1 VISLPE
7 REDRREELR
16 KNWQPLGLEFE
27 VIEGVRPEET
37 EIRWAEMKGMEAY
50 GKADNLRGRYIPGAV
65 GCKRAG
71 IKALRT
77 FLDSGAATALICQDD
92 CLWKPDA
99 ARTVARAMR
108 ELPADW
114 DLLYFSASSREKNT
128 PYSPH
133 LVRLGGARFCNAIL
147 WTRAAAE
154 RLLPDLERCDC
165 EWDLF
170 MQRAHAGLRAFCV
183 VPMPAYQGKSHSD
196 IVRSV
201 VQPPN
206 R

>member
-1 VISLPE
+1 
-7 REDRREELR
+7 
-16 KNWQPLGLEFE
+16 
-27 VIEGVRPEET
+27 
-37 EIRWAEMKGMEAY
+37 MEAY

-99 ARTVARAMR
+99 ATTVARALR
-108 ELPADW
+108 ELPEDW

-128 PYSPH
+128 QHSPH

-147 WTRAAAE
+147 WTVPRGADACLPRQVPLRHRPQRGPAAE
-154 RLLPDLERCDC
+154 PLTDENRGAFPRSGAAQPAPCD
-165 EWDLF
+165 
-170 MQRAHAGLRAFCV
+170 RVH
-183 VPMPAYQGKSHSD
+183 P
-196 IVRSV
+196 
-201 VQPPN
+201 
-206 R
+206 